1 MIIGIGTDLC
11 DIRRVEKTLKRFGSR
26 FTERVF
32 TETERQRS
40 ERRPNP
46 ASGYA
51 QRYAAKEA
59 CSKALGTGFRDGVF
73 WRDIRVDNLPSGQ
86 PVLELSGGAMERLQQ
101 LTPPGM
107 AASLHLTLT
116 DEASLAQAVVIID
129 ANPIVTI
136 DANQA

>member
-11 DIRRVEKTLKRFGSR
+11 DIRRVEKTLKRFGAR

-32 TETERQRS
+32 TDVERNRS

-46 ASGYA
+46 AAGYA

-86 PVLELSGGAMERLQQ
+86 PVLSLSGGAM
-101 LTPPGM
+101 
-107 AASLHLTLT
+107 
-116 DEASLAQAVVIID
+116 
-129 ANPIVTI
+129 
-136 DANQA
+136 